1 MYVDKFAEFSDIQA
15 VTATAIST
23 NVMDLNPAFKLN
35 TNGVDIGTGQDVY
48 LIVQVDVAAAAA
60 GAATVVVTLESS
72 SAAGLTSSNVH
83 LTSKTLAL
91 TDMTAGKTLMAV
103 KLPTDTYLR
112 FLGVRYTVATGP
124 LTGGSFSAFLT
135 TDVQAYR
142 AYARNYVA

>member
-1 MYVDKFAEFSDIQA
+1 MYVDKFAEFSDSQA

-35 TNGVDIGTGQDVY
+35 TTGVDIGTGQDVY

-72 SAAGLTSSNVH
+72 AAAGLTSSNVH

-124 LTGGSFSAFLT
+124 LTAGSFSAFLT